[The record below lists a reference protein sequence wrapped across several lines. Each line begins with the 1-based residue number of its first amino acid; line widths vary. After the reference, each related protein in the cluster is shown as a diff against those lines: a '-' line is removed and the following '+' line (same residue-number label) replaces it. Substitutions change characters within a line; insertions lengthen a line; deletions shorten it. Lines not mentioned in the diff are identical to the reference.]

1 MSDDKIMKR
10 EETQPATNES
20 RYRTVSPAC
29 DVYEN
34 ADEYLI
40 SAEMPGI
47 DGKAVDIR
55 LDRSRL
61 SVQAIRPADGDGDGH
76 VQTAYSR
83 AFEIPD
89 TVDLGKID
97 AKMSNGILN
106 VHLPK
111 APQARVRRIDVTA
124 G

>member
-1 MSDDKIMKR
+1 MSNEELVKR
-10 EETQPATNES
+10 EEGQPAANES

-29 DVYEN
+29 DIYEN
-34 ADEYLI
+34 AEEYLI
-40 SAEMPGI
+40 AAEMPGV
-47 DGKAVDIR
+47 DTDAVDIR

-61 SVQAIRPADGDGDGH
+61 TIGAVRPMEGERE
-76 VQTAYSR
+76 VQTAYAR

-89 TVDLGKID
+89 TID
-97 AKMSNGILN
+97 AGGIEAKMSNGVLS

-111 APQARVRRIDVTA
+111 APQARVRQITVTA